1 MNPSAPRW
9 TAADAFFETA
19 LLGLLGSGYLA
30 VVGSGYLDTPTAFV
44 TALGLLARAL
54 FVLGWLR
61 FDFSAQAVNW
71 LTLAYVAFYPVD
83 YFYVS
88 RDFLTATVHLVF
100 FLAVV
105 KILTAKTE
113 RDYFY
118 VKVIAF
124 LELLAASVLS
134 SSANYFVFLALFLTF
149 GVGTFAA
156 SEMRRSAARTD
167 SVVRS
172 GQRGLNMR
180 LLGLTVFTV
189 GGILVLTASLFFL
202 LPRTARAAFQR
213 LVPQRFHVPG
223 FSNEVT
229 LGQIG
234 ELKLRNTAIL
244 HARILTGNAVA
255 PHGLKWRGA
264 ALTQFDGKRWFNETN
279 STEVLRVEGGVLRLS
294 SIEDTLRRARR
305 ISYEVAMQESTSD
318 ALFLAGSPETIQIGV
333 SLVIRTPANT
343 FRLFGPADQLRYRVY
358 ALLETDGDPR
368 YLGGSLSAEERM
380 VNLRLPPLD
389 RRIAELARQ
398 VTAGYESEADRAR
411 VLEVYLRKTY
421 PYTTELPQ
429 VETADPVADFL
440 FHRKKGHC
448 EYFASAHAVMLRS
461 IGIPARVATGF
472 QSGVF
477 NPLSGWYL
485 VRASDAHSWVEVWLK
500 GKGWTTFDPTPPDPN
515 PPGMTLSMKLQ
526 LYADALQVFWQD
538 WVLSYDMERQLNLA
552 AKVEQS
558 SRNFQLRWF
567 EGAVNDWVKRLK
579 KSADSAKQY
588 AWLAV
593 FAVAFLTAAI
603 FFGPAL
609 WKQVRTAFRVQQVR
623 RGQVT
628 ASDATLL
635 YGKMLDLLHQRGIEK
650 PAWVTPL
657 EFAVTV
663 KDPRAAA
670 LVGEFTDVYNS
681 LRYGNDRAAAPRLV
695 ALLDEMRQTLLARRG

>member
-1 MNPSAPRW
+1 MNPPPQRW
-9 TAADAFFETA
+9 TSADAFFEIS

-30 VVGSGYLDTPTAFV
+30 VLGSGYLDAPTAV
-44 TALGLLARAL
+44 ATATGLLLRAL
-54 FVLGWLR
+54 YVLGWLQ
-61 FDFSAQAVNW
+61 FDLSEKAVTW
-71 LTLAYVAFYPVD
+71 PTLAYVAFYPLD
-83 YFYVS
+83 YLYVS

-105 KILTAKTE
+105 KILTARTE
-113 RDYFY
+113 RDFFY

-134 SSANYFVFLALFLTF
+134 SSANYFLFLALFLFF

-156 SEMRRSAARTD
+156 SEMRRSALRTD
-167 SVVRS
+167 SVVRA
-172 GQRGLNMR
+172 GQRHLNLR

-189 GGILVLTASLFFL
+189 CGILTLTGSLFFL

-213 LVPQRFHVPG
+213 LVPQRYHVPG

-234 ELKLRNTAIL
+234 ELKMRNTAVM
-244 HARILTGNAVA
+244 HARILTGNEMA
-255 PHGLKWRGA
+255 PQGLKWRGA

-294 SIEDTLRRARR
+294 SLEDTLRRARR

-333 SLVIRTPANT
+333 PVVIRTPANT

-358 ALLETDGDPR
+358 ALLEMDGDPR
-368 YLGGSLSAEERM
+368 FSGGPLSPEERM
-380 VNLRLPPLD
+380 GNLRLPQLD
-389 RRIAELARQ
+389 ARIAAMAKR
-398 VTAGYESEADRAR
+398 VTAELETEEDKARAI
-411 VLEVYLRKTY
+411 EVYLRKTY

-429 VETADPVADFL
+429 VEVPDPVADFL

-448 EYFASAHAVMLRS
+448 EYFASALAVMLRS

-485 VRASDAHSWVEVWLK
+485 IRASDAHSWVEVWLK

-515 PPGMTLSMKLQ
+515 PSAHTLSMRLQ

-538 WVLSYDMERQLNLA
+538 WVLSYDIERQLNLA

-558 SRNFQLRWF
+558 SRSFQLRWF
-567 EGAVNDWVKRLK
+567 ETAVADWVKRLK
-579 KSADSAKQY
+579 GAADNARQY
-588 AWLAV
+588 AWQAVLAIV
-593 FAVAFLTAAI
+593 LVTVLI
-603 FFGPAL
+603 VFGPAL
-609 WKQVRTAFRVQQVR
+609 WRYAKTAFRVQRVR
-623 RGQVT
+623 RGQVS

-635 YGKMLDLLHQRGIEK
+635 YQRMLDLLHQRGIEK
-650 PAWVTPL
+650 PAWITPS
-657 EFAVTV
+657 EFAGTM
-663 KDPRAAA
+663 KDPQAAA
-670 LVGEFTDVYNS
+670 LVGRFTVTYNA
-681 LRYGNDRAAAPRLV
+681 LRFGHQHTAAPRLV
-695 ALLDEMRQTLLARRG
+695 ELLDEIEKALLTRRV